1 LIETKPTRMND
12 KIAIDTNVLIYIFDS
27 SDDKKREIANAFLKR
42 TNMISSQVISEFLNV
57 SKRLLKLPKSE
68 VLGLCIKI
76 LENSTII
83 PVSKQTLVD
92 STLLI
97 EKYDFQLFD
106 SIIVASALQANCTVL
121 YSEDMQ
127 HKLLVEKQLWILNP
141 FV

>member
-1 LIETKPTRMND
+1 MND

-27 SDDKKREIANAFLKR
+27 SDDKKRETANEFLQA
-42 TNMISSQVISEFLNV
+42 TNWISSQVVSEFLNV

-68 VLGLCIKI
+68 VLNLCIKV
-76 LENSTII
+76 LQNSTII
-83 PVSKQTLVD
+83 PVSKQTLID
-92 STLLI
+92 SALLI

-106 SIIVASALQANCTVL
+106 SIIVASALQANCTIL

-127 HKLLVEKQLWILNP
+127 HNLLVQKRLRILNP